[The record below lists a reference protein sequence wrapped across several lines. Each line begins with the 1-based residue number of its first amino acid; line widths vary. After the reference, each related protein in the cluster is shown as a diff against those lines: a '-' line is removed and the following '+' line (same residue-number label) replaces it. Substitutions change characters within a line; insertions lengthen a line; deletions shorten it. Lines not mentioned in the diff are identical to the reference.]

1 MLERGRSPINLV
13 INRTTMYY
21 DYKLVDGVK
30 YAHKI
35 NQAVG
40 LQVFDLVIKSV
51 EHNTKLGD
59 DVF

>member
-1 MLERGRSPINLV
+1 
-13 INRTTMYY
+13 MYY